1 MPSSTTKGVE
11 RQTANRIELRPKL
24 VIDRNECPELW
35 ERFSKVSSKRMANFV
50 MLMLNQS
57 LANEKLAG
65 VATALLDGTSQ
76 VSADQLQRLSPSVPK
91 AKDAAEA
98 ASIAHSAKP
107 QPSAPSST
115 TTPAADEIG
124 VLSAAF
130 EGGVESFLS
139 LGVER
144 P

>member
-1 MPSSTTKGVE
+1 MPSSTKGVE
-11 RQTANRIELRPKL
+11 RQTTDRIELRPKL

-65 VATALLDGTSQ
+65 VATALLEGTAP
-76 VSADQLQRLSPSVPK
+76 VTADQLQRVSPSIPK
-91 AKDAAEA
+91 GKDAAGVA
-98 ASIAHSAKP
+98 
-107 QPSAPSST
+107 PSAQPQAPAPAPSVG
-115 TTPAADEIG
+115 EIDA
-124 VLSAAF
+124 LSEAF
-130 EGGVESFLS
+130 KGGVESFLS
-139 LGVER
+139 LGLER

>member
-1 MPSSTTKGVE
+1 MPSSTKGVE
-11 RQTANRIELRPKL
+11 RQTTDRIELRPKL

-65 VATALLDGTSQ
+65 VATALLEGATP
-76 VSADQLQRLSPSVPK
+76 VTADQLQRVSPSIPEG
-91 AKDAAEA
+91 KDVAGA
-98 ASIAHSAKP
+98 ASFA
-107 QPSAPSST
+107 PSAQPQAPAPAPSVG
-115 TTPAADEIG
+115 EIDA
-124 VLSAAF
+124 LSEAF
-130 EGGVESFLS
+130 KGGVESFLS
-139 LGVER
+139 LGLER